1 MDETVLEGIGAAQQL
16 QNNVGTVPDEVVK
29 LLKQGPAAH
38 LQHHAFVYRRQFDK
52 ELAAIRRIKELQL
65 RGVALVGTL
74 FGALVKVALVGGT
87 GRGGELIAEPASW
100 PVAREHC
107 HEQPIGTHSHR
118 VAVEGDLQ
126 PATR

>member
-74 FGALVKVALVGGT
+74 FFSALVGAANYVSRLLYDGFH
-87 GRGGELIAEPASW
+87 GASG
-100 PVAREHC
+100 P
-107 HEQPIGTHSHR
+107 
-118 VAVEGDLQ
+118 
-126 PATR
+126 